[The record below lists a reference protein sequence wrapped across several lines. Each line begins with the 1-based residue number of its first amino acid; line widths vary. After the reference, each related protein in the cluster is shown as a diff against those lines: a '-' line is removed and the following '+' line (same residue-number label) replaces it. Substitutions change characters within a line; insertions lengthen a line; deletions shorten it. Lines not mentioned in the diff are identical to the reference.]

1 MPHVPPVRSVLTIL
15 LTLLSVACDS
25 SNEGEA
31 LESSQLCVVRH
42 AEAFKN
48 LTPPPDGLT
57 AEQLDSL
64 TPNGETQARAAGT
77 RLPRGVRVLA
87 SSAANRAQQT
97 ARGLGLDVEVAIDPA
112 LRPLEGDLSWD
123 ARVAAWSRGDDP
135 RPDGGESLAD
145 GAARVRALLTSLRAR
160 LRDGEHAVVVTH
172 GDIAA
177 LVIGELRGTAL
188 LERPSRH
195 ELGTAE
201 VACLPLGD

>member
-1 MPHVPPVRSVLTIL
+1 MLA
-15 LTLLSVACDS
+15 LLSFACDS
-25 SNEGEA
+25 NEGGAFE
-31 LESSQLCVVRH
+31 SQLCVVRH

-48 LTPPPDGLT
+48 LTPPPEGLT
-57 AEQLDSL
+57 PSQLDAL
-64 TPNGETQARAAGT
+64 TPNGESQARAAGT
-77 RLPRGVRVLA
+77 HLPRRVGVLA
-87 SSAANRAQQT
+87 SSPANRAQQT

-112 LRPLEGDLSWD
+112 LRALDGDLPWD

-160 LRDGEHAVVVTH
+160 VRDGEHAVLVTH

-195 ELGTAE
+195 ELGTAQ
-201 VACLPLGD
+201 VACLPLGG

>member
-1 MPHVPPVRSVLTIL
+1 MPLRPIFTTVLA
-15 LTLLSVACDS
+15 LLSFACDS
-25 SNEGEA
+25 SDEAEA
-31 LESSQLCVVRH
+31 LESSQLCVMRH

-48 LTPPPDGLT
+48 LTPPPEGLT
-57 AEQLDSL
+57 SAQLDAL
-64 TPNGETQARAAGT
+64 TPNGEAQARAAGT

-87 SSAANRAQQT
+87 SSPAHRAQQT
-97 ARGLGLDVEVAIDPA
+97 ARGLGLEVEVAIEPA
-112 LRPLEGDLSWD
+112 LRALDGDVAWD
-123 ARVAAWSRGDDP
+123 TRVAAWSRGEDR
-135 RPDGGESLAD
+135 RPEGGESLAD

-188 LERPSRH
+188 LERPRRH